1 MFVKILQDVWRLP
14 STFDMLVAWRLVLG
28 YFGDISAFTS
38 LLSGLHFCTRE
49 PSMASR
55 QKWWSSESQKDIT

>member
-1 MFVKILQDVWRLP
+1 MFVRILQDVWRLP

-38 LLSGLHFCTRE
+38 LLSGLHFCARE
-49 PSMASR
+49 PSMASER
-55 QKWWSSESQKDIT
+55 R